1 MAKFKVEITE
11 TLRRVV
17 EVEAANICEAAD
29 IVEDMWKNS
38 EVVLDA
44 DDFDEVEFCARKVTE
59 Q

>member
-1 MAKFKVEITE
+1 MPKYEVEIVE
-11 TLRRVV
+11 TLTRIV

-38 EVVLDA
+38 EVVLDV